1 MTFQKLKDIDYMT
14 YQKLK
19 DITYQEIGLEEIEG
33 SI

>member
-1 MTFQKLKDIDYMT
+1 MQKLKDIDYMT

>member
-1 MTFQKLKDIDYMT
+1 MTYQKLKDIDYMT

-19 DITYQEIGLEEIEG
+19 DVTYQEIGLEEIEG

>member
-1 MTFQKLKDIDYMT
+1 MTYQKLKDIDYMT